1 MTLETKQ
8 TQTLLD
14 ICIVL
19 INHYTANFD
28 TIWNMEYEKEYYAI
42 NVVNVVT
49 ISP

>member
-28 TIWNMEYEKEYYAI
+28 TKEYEKEYYAI
-42 NVVNVVT
+42 NVT
-49 ISP
+49 IIKSP